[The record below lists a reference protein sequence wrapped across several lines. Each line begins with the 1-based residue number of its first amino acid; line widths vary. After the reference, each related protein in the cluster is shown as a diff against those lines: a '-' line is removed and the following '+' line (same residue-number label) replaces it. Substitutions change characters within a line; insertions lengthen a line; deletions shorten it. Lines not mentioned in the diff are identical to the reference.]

1 MHHSV
6 YQADHPLRRSL
17 AYLSAKLA
25 AAGIVFLT
33 LMLLLSRFD
42 IVQLQE
48 TMFFMPFWTI
58 FYGYAVVFS
67 MLVDALALKLRRPY
81 SGLVSVLLYVAGGY
95 APFFLFF
102 SHEPM
107 LIVIAG
113 LYGLVCALC
122 FYGIDASLRRRWPLG
137 GILALVMLAALGWLA
152 LVDHTRVEG
161 WTEQRSETAFTAQFD
176 LLHGEFPVPIELRRG
191 ETLTYKIEFRIDRGG
206 YGYSLAGPKGQPI
219 GMEQLADG
227 RMQVTADRDMEV
239 QVLISGRRAS
249 GAVTVSWEVS
259 N

>member
-1 MHHSV
+1 MEHSA
-6 YQADHPLRRSL
+6 YRLHHPLRRAL

-42 IVQLQE
+42 IVQVQE
-48 TMFFMPFWTI
+48 TMFFMPFWTL
-58 FYGYAVVFS
+58 FYGYAVLFS
-67 MLVDALALKLRRPY
+67 MLVDALVYKLHRPY
-81 SGLVSVLLYVAGGY
+81 SRLISVLLYAAGGY

-122 FYGIDASLRRRWPLG
+122 FYGIDASLRRRWPHG
-137 GILALVMLAALGWLA
+137 GIVALVMLAALGWLA
-152 LVDHTRVEG
+152 LADHTRVEG

-227 RMQVTADRDMEV
+227 RLQVTADRDMEV
-239 QVLISGRRAS
+239 QVLIRGRRAS
-249 GAVTVSWEVS
+249 GGVMVSWEVS
-259 N
+259 K